1 VLKGVLYTD
10 GEPSYLR
17 AATSRSAPAPR
28 AYSMWWPPS
37 KIAGRHLAPYLAQRA
52 GAPRAP
58 ELRPDGEAYTVS
70 VNVPSPVG
78 AVTDALDG
86 RAVPSGVTDPTRI
99 ADQPGLAPVPDE
111 GRAAYA

>member
-17 AATSRSAPAPR
+17 APTSRSAPPPR

-37 KIAGRHLAPYLAQRA
+37 KIAGRHLAPYLTQRA

-70 VNVPSPVG
+70 VDVTSTVRASGLPTDG
-78 AVTDALDG
+78 AHAY
-86 RAVPSGVTDPTRI
+86 RA
-99 ADQPGLAPVPDE
+99 
-111 GRAAYA
+111 